1 MRPAIERLI
10 KTAPETSDPD
20 ELLDGLQAVS
30 RKHPQRL
37 KVMSAWYL
45 PKQYDTLEEDRP
57 GHTIFFHPDFPGE
70 KFWDAYRIAAANG
83 DAIADYA
90 RLTSAPFTITEA
102 MHALQLTEGQR
113 WGVDLG
119 RQFGIR
125 DGLCCPMR
133 RWVVVYYAGDIV
145 QLERADRHLLAMAA
159 GIAVELIDQL
169 VKKRP
174 TPRIPSLTERETA
187 ILRLRAKG
195 FNVPE
200 AAQSLG
206 ISVATA
212 RTHVK
217 KMVAKLEA
225 KDLTHAV
232 AQAFR
237 AGILI

>member
-1 MRPAIERLI
+1 
-10 KTAPETSDPD
+10 
-20 ELLDGLQAVS
+20 
-30 RKHPQRL
+30 
-37 KVMSAWYL
+37 MSAWYL

-70 KFWDAYRIAAANG
+70 KFWAAYRLAAANG

-102 MHALQLTEGQR
+102 MHALQLPEGQR

-125 DGLCCPMR
+125 DGLCCPLR
-133 RWVVVYYAGDIV
+133 RWVVVYYAGDI
-145 QLERADRHLLAMAA
+145 LKFERADRHLLAMAA
-159 GIAVELIDQL
+159 GVAVERIEQL
-169 VKKRP
+169 VKKRQAP
-174 TPRIPSLTERETA
+174 PIPVLTEREIA
-187 ILRLRAKG
+187 VLRLRAKG

-200 AAQSLG
+200 IAPRLG
-206 ISVATA
+206 ISVTTV

-225 KDLTHAV
+225 KDLTHAL